1 LLRTNAATCHLPR
14 EERAYIKFDFKTI
27 ILIVRFK
34 TATTISLLSTASPA
48 HLTTTCTTQN
58 SKSKFK
64 TIFLLYDLDSAG
76 IRASKKIKLEFP
88 DIRVLLL
95 PRSKGCKD
103 CSDFIKKHG
112 KQEFLKLINELKEK
126 FGFS

>member
-1 LLRTNAATCHLPR
+1 MKDLMVLH
-14 EERAYIKFDFKTI
+14 EFGI
-27 ILIVRFK
+27 
-34 TATTISLLSTASPA
+34 PA
-48 HLTTTCTTQN
+48 IAPCSENLFMSQK
-58 SKSKFK
+58 SYDKLKSKFK